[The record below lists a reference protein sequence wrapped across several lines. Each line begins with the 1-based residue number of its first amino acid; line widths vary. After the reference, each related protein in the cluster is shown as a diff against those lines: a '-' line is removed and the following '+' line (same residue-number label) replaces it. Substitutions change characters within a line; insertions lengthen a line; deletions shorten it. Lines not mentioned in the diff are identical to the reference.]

1 MFGIITFGSQQYK
14 VVPGEA
20 CVIEKIE
27 GQENDDVNLGKLI
40 LLSNGGELILDKSNL
55 EKYKV
60 KGTILKQYRENKV
73 ISFKKKRR
81 KDYTRKRG
89 HRQYKTLV
97 LVKSIELQG

>member
-1 MFGIITFGSQQYK
+1 MFGVITFGSQQYK

-20 CVIEKIE
+20 CVVEKIE
-27 GQENDDVNLGKLI
+27 GKENDDINFGELI

-55 EKYKV
+55 EKYAV

-73 ISFKKKRR
+73 IAFKKKRR

-97 LVKSIELQG
+97 LVKSIELRG

>member
-1 MFGIITFGSQQYK
+1 MFGVITFGSQQYK

-20 CVIEKIE
+20 CVVEKIE
-27 GQENDDVNLGKLI
+27 GNEADDVDFGELI
-40 LLSNGGELILDKSNL
+40 LLSNGGELILGKSNL
-55 EKYKV
+55 QKYKV
-60 KGTILKQYRENKV
+60 KGTILKQFREDKV
-73 ISFKKKRR
+73 VAFKKKRR

>member
-20 CVIEKIE
+20 CVVEKIDGNE
-27 GQENDDVNLGKLI
+27 ADDVDFGELI
-40 LLSNGGELILDKSNL
+40 LLSNGEELILGKSNL
-55 EKYKV
+55 QKYKV
-60 KGTILKQYRENKV
+60 KGTILKQYREDKV
-73 ISFKKKRR
+73 VAFKKKRR